1 MRRRAERP
9 GRWRFWATGKCLG
22 EAESWWIHR
31 YSCGGQG
38 HPWPVWSWF
47 TLQMPVSLLR
57 AGAVLLGSCL
67 VSLSFPGSAAGATS
81 LEDIRKLENLINA
94 SGSETVVSIHCPSDH
109 AGYYENNGKGIDRLV
124 ICKRNV
130 DLGDLEAVWE
140 VMAHE
145 STHIMQSCTGTTAIA
160 DELMPRT
167 YRELQTMAPHYA
179 KLVGSRYPSSEQRLE
194 AEAFWMELQTPEL
207 VLALFRKNCA
217 AFLDRNGRTP

>member
-1 MRRRAERP
+1 MA
-9 GRWRFWATGKCLG
+9 
-22 EAESWWIHR
+22 
-31 YSCGGQG
+31 
-38 HPWPVWSWF
+38 
-47 TLQMPVSLLR
+47 VSMLR
-57 AGAVLLGSCL
+57 AAATLLAAYLLGL
-67 VSLSFPGSAAGATS
+67 PLLIRPAAATT
-81 LEDIRKLENLINA
+81 LNDIRRLENLINA
-94 SGSETVVSIHCPSDH
+94 SGSETVVSSHCPPDH
-109 AGYYENNGKGIDRLV
+109 AGYYENDGKGIDRLV

-145 STHIMQSCTGTTAIA
+145 STHIMQSCTGSTAIA

-179 KLVGSRYPSSEQRLE
+179 KLLGTRYSSSDQRLE

-217 AFLDRNGRTP
+217 AFLERNGRTP